1 LVIFK
6 GIQNNGLKLKLVKRN
21 QIIGRENLIR
31 KETDADADEKC
42 VEEDEESEE
51 DEEEDDEEEGEEGQ
65 KDDEEKK
72 DIKLL
77 KYEEK
82 EEEEEEEP
90 MDKGEAEVQPIKK
103 EVKEEEDELMEV
115 KIIEIIEGKSRE
127 ETLKKKL
134 AKANK
139 KVYKWM
145 AGIEP
150 NEIERTIGDWDK
162 LSLLKM
168 VEMADQE
175 IREHSEKLVANNYLI
190 YA

>member
-82 EEEEEEEP
+82 GEEEEEEP

-134 AKANK
+134 ARANE